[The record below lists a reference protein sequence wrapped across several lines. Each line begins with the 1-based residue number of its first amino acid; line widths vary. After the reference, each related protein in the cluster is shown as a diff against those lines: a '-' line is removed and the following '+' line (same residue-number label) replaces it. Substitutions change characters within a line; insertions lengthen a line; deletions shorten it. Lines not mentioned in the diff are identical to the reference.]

1 MRGVTYIV
9 PANVFSF
16 GSCCFIH
23 PEVYVMSSV
32 SSRFIGAINIP
43 PFAIAYQP
51 IVNVPARRVAAYEA
65 LVRGPQGI
73 SYPELVAGMD
83 RRTLRFFHHK
93 AAEETISRAV
103 ALGLAERKAS
113 LTINILPDRDPA
125 ALNAQ
130 SIRELA
136 QFYGLPVNRIILEM
150 TEDHHLSL
158 AELTE
163 LLGENR
169 AAGFASAMDDFGAGY
184 SGLTA
189 LVDCRPDV
197 LKLDRALIRDI
208 DHSAAREKIVG
219 AFVKVCHA
227 LGMTLVAEG
236 VETLAECRKL
246 RTLGIKYMQGFFFS
260 RPVVNALPRFEH
272 CVGIHSLEPFRG
284 RKKVEDSGL
293 YVQPWPAADVFT
305 LQAKTA

>member
-1 MRGVTYIV
+1 
-9 PANVFSF
+9 
-16 GSCCFIH
+16 
-23 PEVYVMSSV
+23 MSSV
-32 SSRFIGAINIP
+32 PNRSAGAITIP

-73 SYPELVAGMD
+73 SYPQLVAGMD
-83 RRTLRFFHHK
+83 AATLRIFHHQ
-93 AAEETISRAV
+93 AAEEAIGRAV
-103 ALGLAERKAS
+103 ALGLAERNAS
-113 LTINILPDRDPA
+113 LTINILPDRDPD
-125 ALNAQ
+125 ALNAR

-136 QFYGLPVNRIILEM
+136 QFYGLPVNRIILEL

-158 AELTE
+158 AHLAE

-169 AAGFASAMDDFGAGY
+169 AAGFVSAMDDFGAGY
-184 SGLTA
+184 AGLTA

-208 DHSAAREKIVG
+208 DHSDAREKVVG
-219 AFVKVCHA
+219 AFVKVCQA

-236 VETLAECRKL
+236 VETLEECRKL

-260 RPVVNALPRFEH
+260 KPVINALPRFEQ
-272 CVGIHSLEPFRG
+272 CIGVHSAEPFRG
-284 RKKVEDSGL
+284 RKKVEDSGI
-293 YVQPWPAADVFT
+293 YVQPWPERDLIT
-305 LQAKTA
+305 LQAKSA